1 MAAGSAT
8 LTAFEVAL
16 KERWEHPGYSLG
28 IPRKVGRIPSR
39 SQYLNNFP
47 LSPRKPPVSPVTA
60 PQRGLFALFKRFSY
74 FKALSRAVTSIKKFN
89 NQACF

>member
-60 PQRGLFALFKRFSY
+60 PQRGLFALFKRFS
-74 FKALSRAVTSIKKFN
+74 
-89 NQACF
+89 

>member
-16 KERWEHPGYSLG
+16 KERWEHLGYSLG

-47 LSPRKPPVSPVTA
+47 LSPRKPPVSPVTVSLGVLF
-60 PQRGLFALFKRFSY
+60 GLSKRVS
-74 FKALSRAVTSIKKFN
+74 
-89 NQACF
+89 

>member
-16 KERWEHPGYSLG
+16 KERWEHPRLL
-28 IPRKVGRIPSR
+28 PRHPKKVGRIPSR

-60 PQRGLFALFKRFSY
+60 LQRGLLLY
-74 FKALSRAVTSIKKFN
+74 LSGFPSDRHLSGR
-89 NQACF
+89 